1 MRYVIGGNGGGQGRG
16 RGLGRGMGRGRGMGY
31 GRGMGLGRGVGI
43 ANYGVHS
50 NMVATHSQATSKKA
64 YVEKDLC
71 VGCGVCANVCRT
83 GAISIV
89 NRVAE
94 VDINKCIGCDD
105 CVNVCPRNAI
115 ALRSIEE
122 L

>member
-1 MRYVIGGNGGGQGRG
+1 MRYVIGGGRHGRG
-16 RGLGRGMGRGRGMGY
+16 RGLGRGMGRGREMGY
-31 GRGMGLGRGVGI
+31 GIGMGI
-43 ANYGVHS
+43 TNYGVHS
-50 NMVATHSQATSKKA
+50 NMGVTESQATSKKA

-89 NRVAE
+89 NRVAV
-94 VDINKCIGCDD
+94 VDINKCIGCGD